1 MYEKNVKR
9 FFFKLPNRTERNFKV
24 DKTESIGKDTK
35 RIKVTNHS
43 NYAAAVTQLA
53 KVGENQIMKVTRHSN
68 LALIKSYLQINSEHH
83 EKIIQKMRSNNS
95 KITRSDGSS
104 IETPSSTSS
113 KVSYSS
119 CVFNNCSF

>member
-1 MYEKNVKR
+1 
-9 FFFKLPNRTERNFKV
+9 V
-24 DKTESIGKDTK
+24 DKTESIGNDTK

-53 KVGENQIMKVTRHSN
+53 KVGVSENQIMKVTRHSN
-68 LALIKSYLQINSEHH
+68 MASIKSYLQINSEHH

-95 KITRSDGSS
+95 EITRSAGSS